1 MKTLGKIFICILV
14 VVIAVGVGYS
24 AYNSKKTNGDVIND
38 STNTSKNDNNVK
50 ENNVDENKNYIGK
63 EENKEEE
70 PLEENKE
77 PEQNEETVEQ
87 PKQEEKEL
95 TGEEKAVDIVK
106 KQYALEGQTVK
117 YDHMEGQNY
126 VIKINAGT
134 AVTWYLV
141 DGNTWEAEEY

>member
-24 AYNSKKTNGDVIND
+24 AYNAKKTNGDVIND